1 MVRGFRSAFE
11 TGDEN
16 ELTGAP
22 CRMRYGHE
30 LATYSGQ
37 QHQLRPVSAP
47 QWSLSERERLVRV
60 EVIQEVQGRELQ
72 MLRMHMSRSSSERL
86 KWAVGWVLI
95 LMSAGVLRW
104 PEIAI
109 NIAATL
115 GGK

>member
-11 TGDEN
+11 AGDEN

-22 CRMRYGHE
+22 CAMRYQNE

-37 QHQLRPVSAP
+37 QLISRRPSEP
-47 QWSLSERERLVRV
+47 PSSLSERLVRL
-60 EVIQEVQGRELQ
+60 EVTQEFHHHRISLLEQGSKS
-72 MLRMHMSRSSSERL
+72 MSSERL

-95 LMSAGVLRW
+95 LASAGVLKW

-109 NIAATL
+109 NLAATL
-115 GGK
+115 GGGQ